1 MKNAMQL
8 KAIVKNMAKEKKISA
23 QLVLQ
28 NYMFE
33 RFLER
38 VSLSSYRENY
48 ILRVTRS
55 HRIMKAASG
64 FR

>member
-8 KAIVKNMAKEKKISA
+8 KAVVKKIAKAKKISA

-28 NYMFE
+28 NYMLE

-38 VSLSSYRENY
+38 VSFSRFKDKF
-48 ILRVTRS
+48 
-55 HRIMKAASG
+55 KATI
-64 FR
+64 FPLHCLCV